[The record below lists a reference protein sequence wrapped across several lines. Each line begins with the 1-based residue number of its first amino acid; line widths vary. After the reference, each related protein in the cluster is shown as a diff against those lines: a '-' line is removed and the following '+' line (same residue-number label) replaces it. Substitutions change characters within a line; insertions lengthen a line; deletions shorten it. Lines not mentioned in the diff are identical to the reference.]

1 MRRSYQPQRFP
12 VTYSS
17 RFFLYA
23 PFGLLLLAALAMG
36 ARWWVVAGRLE
47 TRLDAMQ
54 RGEAMPGITVHY
66 GKRSVGGFPFRLEA
80 LLDDLSVRVETAS
93 GPAVWHA
100 EHFALH
106 GLTYGRDELIFEA
119 AGRQSLSWGHGHR
132 LDFQTGSLHA
142 SAIRDAGGL
151 ARFDLDLVA
160 FDSPALA
167 AGRIQFH
174 IRQAKTALDI
184 AASGEDVQLAPGQR
198 GAFGDHISL
207 VALQGDVS
215 APRAFDGLRA
225 GRTDWRSALEAWR
238 KAGGALHANPLEF
251 HFSTLDM
258 LAHGRIGLDE
268 ARRVSGLLDVKV
280 TGMPDWLAHAPQSRP
295 GGFAAALRDRALKA
309 GADQAG
315 KMGVVLGARDGI
327 VYLGDQPVGVVGP
340 VY

>member
-1 MRRSYQPQRFP
+1 M
-12 VTYSS
+12 TYSS

-47 TRLDAMQ
+47 TRLGAMQ
-54 RGEAMPGITVHY
+54 RGEAMPGVTVHY
-66 GKRSVGGFPFRLEA
+66 RTRSVGGFPFRLEG
-80 LLDDLSVRVETAS
+80 LLDDLSVTVETAD
-93 GPAVWHA
+93 GPIVWRA

-119 AGRQSLSWGHGHR
+119 AGRQSLEWGHGHR

-142 SAIRDAGGL
+142 SAIQDAGGL
-151 ARFDLDLVA
+151 SRFDLDLVA

-167 AGRIQFH
+167 AGRVQFH
-174 IRQAKTALDI
+174 IRKGKTTLDI
-184 AASGEDVQLAPGQR
+184 AASGEDVQIAPGQR
-198 GAFGDHISL
+198 GAFGDRISL
-207 VALQGDVS
+207 AALQGDLS

-225 GRTDWRSALEAWR
+225 GRADWQSALEAWR
-238 KAGGALHANPLEF
+238 KAGGALHANPLELKF
-251 HFSTLDM
+251 NTLDM

-268 ARRVSGLLDVKV
+268 ARRLSGLLDVKV
-280 TGMPDWLAHAPQSRP
+280 TGMPDWLAHAPQVRP

-309 GADQAG
+309 GADGAG
-315 KMGVVLGARDGI
+315 KMGVVLGAKDGI

>member
-1 MRRSYQPQRFP
+1 MN
-12 VTYSS
+12 YSS

-36 ARWWVVAGRLE
+36 GRWWVVAGALE

-54 RGEAMPGITVHY
+54 PHEAMPGITVHY
-66 GKRSVGGFPFRLEA
+66 RTRSVGGFPFRLEA
-80 LLDDLSVRVETAS
+80 MLDDLSVSVATRD
-93 GPAVWHA
+93 GPIVWRA

-119 AGRQSLSWGHGHR
+119 AGKQSLAWGKGHR

-142 SAIRDAGGL
+142 SAIQDEGGL

-174 IRQAKTALDI
+174 IRRSKDTLDI
-184 AASGEDVQLAPGQR
+184 ATSGEDVQLAPR
-198 GAFGDHISL
+198 LKGAFGDRISL

-225 GRTDWRSALEAWR
+225 GRTDWQSALEAWR
-238 KAGGALHANPLEF
+238 KAQGALHADPFEINW
-251 HFSTLDM
+251 SMLDM
-258 LAHGRIGLDE
+258 LAHGRVGLDE
-268 ARRVSGLLDVKV
+268 ARRPSGLLDFKI
-280 TGMPDWLAHAPQSRP
+280 TGMPDWLAHDPQVSP
-295 GGFAAALRDRALKA
+295 GGFASALRDRAAQA
-309 GADQAG
+309 GADEAG
-315 KMGVVLGARDGI
+315 KMGVVLGVRDGI
-327 VYLGDQPVGVVGP
+327 VYLGDTPVGTVEP

>member
-1 MRRSYQPQRFP
+1 M
-12 VTYSS
+12 TYSS

-54 RGEAMPGITVHY
+54 RGEAMPGVSVHY

-80 LLDDLSVRVETAS
+80 LLDDLSVTVKTAD
-93 GPAVWHA
+93 GPAVWRA

-119 AGRQSLSWGHGHR
+119 AGRQSLSWGHGHH

-184 AASGEDVQLAPGQR
+184 AASGEDVQLAPSQR
-198 GAFGDHISL
+198 GAFGDRISL
-207 VALQGDVS
+207 AALQGDVS

-225 GRTDWRSALEAWR
+225 GRTDWQSALEAWR
-238 KAGGALHANPLEF
+238 KAGGALHADPFEIK
-251 HFSTLDM
+251 FSMLDM

-268 ARRVSGLLDVKV
+268 AKRVSGLLDVKV
-280 TGMPDWLAHAPQSRP
+280 TGMPDWLAHDPQSRP

-315 KMGVVLGARDGI
+315 KMGMVLGARDGI
-327 VYLGDQPVGVVGP
+327 IYLGDAPVGVAEP
-340 VY
+340 LY